1 MTSSVTEKKLIPANE
16 RRRYTDTPGLWV
28 AIVISSLSLH
38 LLVFWLMRSSYVF
51 KPWFPQTSENF
62 VPIEFIE
69 LPPAEELTD
78 KSPVKAEIVSPKSN
92 NVPQESPPDTTP
104 ENLIAASTPTNQ
116 DTETLNSDASVVNEN
131 TTATS
136 STHTNQDTETLNSDP
151 SVVNENTTA
160 TSPASASDTQ
170 LFPETKVTTP
180 TPTPTPTIPV
190 GDLPWNQR
198 QEVVLGEGKILPTD
212 IPSIPSELP
221 QVAPADEGKLASIRD
236 EFADVTPT
244 EEIAQT
250 PTEDIAPTPTE
261 EIAQIPTEDIAPTPT
276 EETSSDLPELGVQV
290 TFTAIP
296 RTELDLLIQQG
307 RIRPDGLPDVLAVH
321 KGSNSKSFE
330 LAYLPGDV
338 VIEPAQFLAS
348 LIIDHHGNFEQ
359 SVILEIEPNRLRSKS
374 SVYERIINDFFMS
387 DRFLPGHNHDG
398 TKPEVSNLFIRMTV
412 QPVSSN

>member
-16 RRRYTDTPGLWV
+16 RRRHTETPSLWV

-51 KPWFPQTSENF
+51 KPWFPQNSENF

-69 LPPAEELTD
+69 LPPPEELAD
-78 KSPVKAEIVSPKSN
+78 KSPVPAETVTPKSAT
-92 NVPQESPPDTTP
+92 VPQQSPPDTTP
-104 ENLIAASTPTNQ
+104 ENLIPASTPTNQ
-116 DTETLNSDASVVNEN
+116 DTETVNSDAS
-131 TTATS
+131 A
-136 STHTNQDTETLNSDP
+136 
-151 SVVNENTTA
+151 VNENTTA
-160 TSPASASDTQ
+160 TSPPPVSDTQ
-170 LFPETKVTTP
+170 VFAETP
-180 TPTPTPTIPV
+180 TPTPTPTIPL

-198 QEVVLGEGKILPTD
+198 QEVVLGEGRLLPTD
-212 IPSIPSELP
+212 IPSVPSELP
-221 QVAPADEGKLASIRD
+221 QVSPSDEGKLASIRD
-236 EFADVTPT
+236 EYADVTPT
-244 EEIAQT
+244 EETAQT
-250 PTEDIAPTPTE
+250 PNE
-261 EIAQIPTEDIAPTPT
+261 EIAPIPT

-290 TFTAIP
+290 TFTAIA

-307 RIRPDGLPDVLAVH
+307 TIIPDGLPDVLAVH

-330 LAYLPGDV
+330 LAYLPGNV

-359 SVILEIEPNRLRSKS
+359 SVILEIEPNRLSSKS

-387 DRFLPGHNHDG
+387 DRFLPAHNHDG
-398 TKPEVSNLFIRMTV
+398 TKPELSNLFIRMTV